1 MRSLISIQE
10 AAHQA
15 DADRTLAG
23 GYQSAI
29 NQFLDDFREAS
40 PARRMVLIADPPEV
54 RDGRLAALL
63 AGVVHALCDETGSPY
78 PTWLATVGVR
88 SPRPFDVMRPDG
100 PYPDD
105 YLAEQRLDTPPWF
118 ASRDVLV
125 PSNYLNR
132 A

>member
-1 MRSLISIQE
+1 MHSLISIHE

-29 NQFLDDFREAS
+29 NQFLDDFRVAS
-40 PARRMVLIADPPEV
+40 PAERSALIADAPMV

-63 AGVVHALCDETGSPY
+63 AGVVHALCDETGCPY
-78 PTWLATVGVR
+78 PAWLATVGVR
-88 SPRPFDVMRPDG
+88 SPRPFDVMRPNG
-100 PYPDD
+100 PYPPE
-105 YLAEQRLDTPPWF
+105 YLAAQQRDTPHWF
-118 ASRDVLV
+118 ARRNIMV